1 MATASKGG
9 RRPGAGRKS
18 KAEEVGL
25 KRLLSECWTQDQRRK
40 CVRALA
46 DRASR
51 GDMEA
56 VKLLFSY
63 TFGKPKES
71 QELKGKLAVTV
82 RYVDRPIDPEA
93 G

>member
-1 MATASKGG
+1 MATAQKGG

-18 KAEEVGL
+18 KAEELGL
-25 KRLLSECWTQDQRRK
+25 RRLLDRCWTGDDRVK
-40 CVRALA
+40 CVKALA
-46 DRASR
+46 KKAGG

-56 VKLLFSY
+56 TKLLFAY
-63 TFGKPKES
+63 AFGKPKES

-82 RYVDRPIDPEA
+82 RYVDRPIDSEV